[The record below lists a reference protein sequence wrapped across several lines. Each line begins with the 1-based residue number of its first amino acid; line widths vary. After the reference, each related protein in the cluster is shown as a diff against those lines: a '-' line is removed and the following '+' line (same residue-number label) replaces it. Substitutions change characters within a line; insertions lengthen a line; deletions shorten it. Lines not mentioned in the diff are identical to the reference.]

1 MKTKLT
7 LSVNHHL
14 LARAKKI
21 SAERKTTLSEIFE
34 KTILLMENDQAVRFN
49 PKVKALQG
57 ILNTG
62 RKKAT
67 KNEYFQQAGK

>member
-7 LSVNHHL
+7 LSVNKNL
-14 LARAKKI
+14 LVKAKKI
-21 SAERKTTLSEIFE
+21 SAARKTSLSEIFE
-34 KTILLMENDQAVRFN
+34 KTILWMENDQAARLN

-62 RKKAT
+62 KKKAI
-67 KNEYFQQAGK
+67 KNEYFEKAGK